1 MPRRTLT
8 EKAKKT
14 KRPNQNKTI
23 RAHRKVR
30 SSIIH
35 MTLIVDA
42 HEDIAWNMLKY
53 GRDYIRP
60 AHETRQLEV
69 GSQTIIENE
78 DATLGWPDYQRGQVA
93 IIFSTLF
100 AAPERWS
107 KGENKSQVY
116 KTIGEAHGLYRQ
128 QLLTYQRMADSA
140 PDKFRLITSLHDL
153 DLILDHW
160 QEQPSAYPSLGSGH
174 PVGLVILMEGSECI
188 RDLAE
193 LQEWYELGV
202 RLIGP
207 AWVGT
212 RYSGGWREPGP
223 LTPDGRKLLAAMAE
237 YNFTLDLSHMDEKA
251 AIEALDI
258 YRGPIVGTHG
268 NCLSLLPNS
277 NSNRHFSD
285 RILEGI
291 IERDG
296 VVGIV
301 PYNVYL
307 KDGWVAGQNKRGE
320 VSLGN
325 VADHLDH
332 ICQIAGDALHAG
344 IGSDLDGGFGL
355 QSIPLEMDTVADL
368 QKLSSVLQL
377 RGYSEADIAN
387 ILGGNW
393 ITRLKRD
400 LPQ

>member
-1 MPRRTLT
+1 
-8 EKAKKT
+8 
-14 KRPNQNKTI
+14 
-23 RAHRKVR
+23 VR
-30 SSIIH
+30 SSITP

-42 HEDIAWNMLKY
+42 HADIAWNMLKY
-53 GRDYIRP
+53 GRDYTRS
-60 AHETRQLEV
+60 AHETRRLEV
-69 GSQTIIENE
+69 GSQTVLDNE
-78 DATLGWPDYQRGQVA
+78 DSTLGWLDYQRGQVA
-93 IIFSTLF
+93 VIFSTLF
-100 AAPERWS
+100 AAPVRWS
-107 KGENKSQVY
+107 TSENKSQVY
-116 KTIGEAHGLYRQ
+116 KTFDEAHHLYRQ
-128 QLLTYQRMADSA
+128 QLLIYHRMMDSA
-140 PDKFRLITSLHDL
+140 PDKFRLITSARDL

-160 QEQPSAYPSLGSGH
+160 QEKRLHPENLNSEEGH
-174 PVGLVILMEGSECI
+174 PIGMVVLMEGSECI
-188 RDLAE
+188 RDLSE

-212 RYSGGWREPGP
+212 RYSGGWREPGS
-223 LTPDGRKLLAAMAE
+223 LTGDGRKLLSAMAD

-251 AIEALDI
+251 AVEALDI

-296 VVGIV
+296 VVGVV
-301 PYNVYL
+301 PYNSYL
-307 KDGWVAGQNKRGE
+307 KDDWVVGKNKREE
-320 VSLGN
+320 VPLGYF
-325 VADHLDH
+325 ADHLDH

-355 QSIPLEMDTVADL
+355 QSIPPEMDTVADL
-368 QKLSSVLQL
+368 QKLSYLLQA
-377 RGYSEADIAN
+377 RGYSETDIAN

-400 LPQ
+400 LPK